1 MVALIDLLIVL
12 LPLMYGLAAVNY
24 LIWFVRRDPFAA
36 KFSTPWMLGTVGMH
50 ALFLLLRSLHFARH
64 PIGNMA
70 ESLSVVAFTLAAV
83 YLYVEQVQRT
93 RTTGTFIL
101 PLVLCLQLASS
112 ALLPHAEV
120 VPVEHPLLRSS
131 LFGFHAI
138 LAVMGHSSFALG
150 FVYGVMHV
158 MLYRALKSGEFGLV
172 FERLPSLDVLS
183 AMVFRST
190 FIGWLALS
198 GTILVGVLMS
208 VEHFPNFYQDPKFLT
223 TILVWVVYGATV
235 VAYVGLKWQGTR
247 SVYGSL
253 AGFVVAM
260 VAWAGSSFI
269 WNSFHSFLV

>member
-1 MVALIDLLIVL
+1 
-12 LPLMYGLAAVNY
+12 
-24 LIWFVRRDPFAA
+24 
-36 KFSTPWMLGTVGMH
+36 
-50 ALFLLLRSLHFARH
+50 
-64 PIGNMA
+64 MA

-120 VPVEHPLLRSS
+120 APVEHPLLRSS

-138 LAVMGHSSFALG
+138 LAVMGHSAFALG

-208 VEHFPNFYQDPKFLT
+208 VEYFPNFYQDPKFLT